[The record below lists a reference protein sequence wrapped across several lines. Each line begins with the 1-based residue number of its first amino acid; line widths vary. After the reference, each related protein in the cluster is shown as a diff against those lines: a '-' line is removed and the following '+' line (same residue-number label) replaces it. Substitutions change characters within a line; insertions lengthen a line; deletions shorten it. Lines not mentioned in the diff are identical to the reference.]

1 MSEIFEDSKQS
12 DGFQIK
18 NQAQTELINN
28 SKLKVIVAEDKFIN
42 MEAVKALIDDLKEN
56 LSCEYCYN
64 GQKAIDSAFSA
75 IDVSFEL

>member
-1 MSEIFEDSKQS
+1 
-12 DGFQIK
+12 
-18 NQAQTELINN
+18 
-28 SKLKVIVAEDKFIN
+28 